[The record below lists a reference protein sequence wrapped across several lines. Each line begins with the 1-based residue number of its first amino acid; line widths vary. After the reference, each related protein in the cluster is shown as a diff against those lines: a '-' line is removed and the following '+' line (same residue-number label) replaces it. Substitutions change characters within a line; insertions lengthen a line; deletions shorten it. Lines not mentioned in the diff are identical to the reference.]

1 MDTNREKKP
10 RPRVKRAGQ
19 ELTRKRDSTSTRTRT
34 RTSTSTSTSSFAS
47 SRISQRSRLST
58 QMPSLSKNVVE
69 GGTSQC
75 ASARLYDKRICD
87 RFADM
92 SCALNILAEDAR
104 EQNEMRASELIAQSL
119 GIDLVGNM
127 RAHARSDIA
136 TLHTICMKYDLTVA
150 PFITNEGNVQQYFIA
165 LSSVMIDSELCHLG
179 MKFVKSV
186 HDIIKFID
194 MVREHASARRTPLPS
209 KSRARVV
216 TSETTSDTSSRLSC
230 HSSDVA
236 ARVGHQC
243 SRVSSRARANAVARA
258 HVMDECVACCAQ
270 SYSCVIFDGIY
281 SKLNTASVYAT
292 RAIDDIEPI
301 VRADNSSEMKCARC
315 NTFMRALEQCV
326 IVCDKCGCLRD
337 INVVQTSCKG
347 PSTDGD
353 IMIAQ
358 DDTAH
363 GGSSSM
369 QSLISARNFDRHLRT
384 WLERLQAIE
393 PFVIPACD
401 LDRIRNAIECESIG
415 LSSRTITYAEVVR
428 ALKIC
433 ALSDSYSEHVP
444 NIVKMLKGRA
454 PPVLSHEAQQ
464 IILRDF
470 VHIMEVYTSNGI
482 GNIGNKP
489 YYPFFIAKI
498 IKRRFPRGS
507 EPRRLIDYISS
518 QGRET
523 VCKNDE
529 IYRMICEHAPAQYDL
544 KYEPEDV

>member
-1 MDTNREKKP
+1 
-10 RPRVKRAGQ
+10 
-19 ELTRKRDSTSTRTRT
+19 
-34 RTSTSTSTSSFAS
+34 
-47 SRISQRSRLST
+47 
-58 QMPSLSKNVVE
+58 
-69 GGTSQC
+69 
-75 ASARLYDKRICD
+75 
-87 RFADM
+87 
-92 SCALNILAEDAR
+92 
-104 EQNEMRASELIAQSL
+104 
-119 GIDLVGNM
+119 
-127 RAHARSDIA
+127 
-136 TLHTICMKYDLTVA
+136 
-150 PFITNEGNVQQYFIA
+150 
-165 LSSVMIDSELCHLG
+165 
-179 MKFVKSV
+179 
-186 HDIIKFID
+186 
-194 MVREHASARRTPLPS
+194 
-209 KSRARVV
+209 
-216 TSETTSDTSSRLSC
+216 
-230 HSSDVA
+230 
-236 ARVGHQC
+236 
-243 SRVSSRARANAVARA
+243 
-258 HVMDECVACCAQ
+258 
-270 SYSCVIFDGIY
+270 
-281 SKLNTASVYAT
+281 
-292 RAIDDIEPI
+292 
-301 VRADNSSEMKCARC
+301 
-315 NTFMRALEQCV
+315 
-326 IVCDKCGCLRD
+326 
-337 INVVQTSCKG
+337 
-347 PSTDGD
+347 
-353 IMIAQ
+353 MIAQ
-358 DDTAH
+358 DDTTH
-363 GGSSSM
+363 GGSNSM